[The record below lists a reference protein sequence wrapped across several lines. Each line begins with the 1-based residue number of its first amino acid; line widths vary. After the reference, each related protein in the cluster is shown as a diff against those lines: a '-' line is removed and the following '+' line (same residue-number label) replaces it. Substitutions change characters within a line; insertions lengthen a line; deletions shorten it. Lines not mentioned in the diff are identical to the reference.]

1 MYPWQLP
8 LPSFSPF
15 TPSTLP
21 PSLPPSLPLSLPPS
35 LPPSV
40 QGRGGGCSVRLC
52 QFRCECGGC
61 SEAAEYLYCHRVLL
75 TSSHACGGHA
85 HVRTYHMACDC
96 ASVMYMYMCTDMQCT
111 CVLCHYSALC
121 IGPTAS
127 CPSGGRAPGPR
138 LGALLC
144 CVQGCVLVY
153 AHCTPPPAPPCAPLP
168 PSGGRALCQ
177 CNVHVYR
184 HAVYVCTCD

>member
-1 MYPWQLP
+1 M
-8 LPSFSPF
+8 
-15 TPSTLP
+15 
-21 PSLPPSLPLSLPPS
+21 
-35 LPPSV
+35 
-40 QGRGGGCSVRLC
+40 RLC

-85 HVRTYHMACDC
+85 HVRTHHMACDC
-96 ASVMYMYMCTDMQCT
+96 ASAIYMYLCIDMQCT

-127 CPSGGRAPGPR
+127 CPSGGRAPGLR

-153 AHCTPPPAPPCAPLP
+153 AHCTTPPAPPSCPP
-168 PSGGRALCQ
+168 PSLSCLPACA
-177 CNVHVYR
+177 HVPLSSLPLLYLYLFICVVSQLGCFR
-184 HAVYVCTCD
+184 E